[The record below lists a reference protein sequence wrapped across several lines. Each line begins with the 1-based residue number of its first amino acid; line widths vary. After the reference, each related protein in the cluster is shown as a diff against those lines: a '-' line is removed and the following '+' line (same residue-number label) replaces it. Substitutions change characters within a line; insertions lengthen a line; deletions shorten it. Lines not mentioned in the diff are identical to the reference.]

1 MKIVL
6 IRRPFTPGA
15 FSVEE
20 LFHAVADVLRPRIEL
35 IEYEAGKRWSL
46 LRDVWRLRKLNAD
59 IYHVTGDI
67 NYLVLLLPWR
77 KTVLTVH
84 DIGHFLF
91 GLRGFKR
98 WLYRWLWLEWPMRA
112 ARRVTS
118 VSEATEDDIAA
129 HLGIVRSR
137 ISTIHNCHSPLFKP
151 TPRPFNQACP
161 VILQVGTKH
170 YKNVPRLIAA
180 LQGIPCKLVLIGALD
195 EALRQQLL
203 ECGIDYDNLVNLSHQ
218 QVAQAYADCDI
229 VTFVSVGEGFG
240 VPIIEA
246 QAMGRPLV
254 TSNVPPM
261 SEVAGRG
268 ACLVSPLDVSQIRR
282 ALLAVIAD
290 EGYRQRIVD
299 AGLRNAARFS
309 PHVIG
314 GQYLVLYQNLCAS

>member
-20 LFHAVADVLRPRIEL
+20 LFHAVADVLRPQVEL
-35 IEYEAGKRWSL
+35 IEYEAGRRWSL
-46 LRDVWRLRKLNAD
+46 LCDVWRLRKLNAD

-91 GLRGFKR
+91 GLRGIKL
-98 WLYRWLWLEWPMRA
+98 WLYKWLWLMLPMRV
-112 ARRVTS
+112 ARQVTA
-118 VSEATEDDIAA
+118 VSKATEDHIVE
-129 HLGIVRSR
+129 HLGIARSR
-137 ISTIHNCHSPLFKP
+137 ITTIDNCHSPLFKA
-151 TPRPFNQACP
+151 TPRPFNQGCP

-195 EALRQQLL
+195 EALRLQLL
-203 ECGIDYDNLVNLSHQ
+203 ACGIDYDNLVNLSHQ
-218 QVAQAYADCDI
+218 QVAHAYAACDI

-261 SEVAGRG
+261 SDVAGLG
-268 ACLVSPLDVSQIRR
+268 ACLVSPLDVGQIRR
-282 ALLAVIAD
+282 ALLAVIDD

-299 AGLRNAARFS
+299 AGLQNAARYS
-309 PHVIG
+309 PHAIG
-314 GQYLVLYQNLCAS
+314 GQYLALYHHICAS